1 MSSYFCE
8 LLIGIFLFII
18 FRTCLPVARFFSRCV
33 FWSAGYHWITITGK
47 LDPKARIL
55 VFAPHTG
62 FFDSMLITYL
72 NFVSVI
78 GRKGTEK
85 LPLFGHLTDL
95 CQPIIVERE
104 NKDSREAAVQKIIER
119 VNSDLDWPP
128 LSIFV
133 EGTTTNGKVN
143 LK

>member
-1 MSSYFCE
+1 
-8 LLIGIFLFII
+8 
-18 FRTCLPVARFFSRCV
+18 
-33 FWSAGYHWITITGK
+33 
-47 LDPKARIL
+47 
-55 VFAPHTG
+55 
-62 FFDSMLITYL
+62 MLITYL

-104 NKDSREAAVQKIIER
+104 NKDSREAAVKNIIER

-143 LK
+143 LKELTLVRELAYYFIFNICCRF